1 MSNDANMTAESDEAI
16 QATIE
21 RMARVGS
28 CSSPSFSPDGE
39 RIAFVSN
46 LSGVPQVW
54 TVATAGGWP
63 RLVTTLGDTVQQVEW
78 SPSGDWLAVSA
89 APGGG
94 MNGQVYLARPD
105 GTDVHR
111 ITPGGRE
118 GNFLGPWLPDG
129 SGLIVGSNRERPDA
143 IDVYTY
149 DLKSGEYR
157 LLARNPGRGSIIAI
171 SRDGRRGVLHRLVH
185 RGDSNLYLIDLES
198 SAEQLLTPHEGPGS
212 FGPACFSADGR
223 TIYLASDAERDLQA
237 LARIQLDDTGA
248 PGPIEVIAGR
258 DDAELHGLEIT
269 HDGSTIALLWNAA
282 GRDELSIYDVQA
294 GQIVSAPS
302 LPVEV
307 VGGMAFS
314 TDGSKLAIAGAGA
327 TQPMDIWLLDRAGE
341 SWAQLTESP
350 HAGVDLGKLV
360 RPELVRFPAHDGL
373 ELSGWLYRPVGA
385 IGASG
390 PGPAVL
396 DFHGGPEGQARP
408 VFNATYQALLSQ
420 GIAVL
425 APNVRGSSGF
435 GKRFVN
441 LDNGALRWDGIKD
454 IGACLDYVV
463 GAGIAD
469 AASIGISGGSYG
481 GYMTMAGLAH
491 FPERFAAGANLYG
504 VVNFET
510 FFQQTEPWMAAISKV
525 EYGDPDTEAEML
537 RDLSPITH
545 IDRVIAPTL
554 VLHGA

>member
-441 LDNGALRWDGIKD
+441 LDNGALR
-454 IGACLDYVV
+454 
-463 GAGIAD
+463 
-469 AASIGISGGSYG
+469 
-481 GYMTMAGLAH
+481 
-491 FPERFAAGANLYG
+491 
-504 VVNFET
+504 
-510 FFQQTEPWMAAISKV
+510 
-525 EYGDPDTEAEML
+525 
-537 RDLSPITH
+537 
-545 IDRVIAPTL
+545 
-554 VLHGA
+554 